1 MSERRRTYRVSERI
15 RELIAGELH
24 HLADPRF
31 ALVTITSVITSP
43 DLRHA
48 KVYWVVSDTS
58 GRASEDR
65 KAEVQEAFESADGTL
80 RRLLASELSVRF
92 VPDLKFFYDDTFDE
106 VAKVEELLAK
116 VAAEGSNGDRATGS
130 SSGGDAAGTPKQ
142 KV

>member
-15 RELIAGELH
+15 RELVAGELH

-58 GRASEDR
+58 GRASEER

-116 VAAEGSNGDRATGS
+116 VAAEGQNGGAPAGPVPINEPVRAS
-130 SSGGDAAGTPKQ
+130 KQ